1 MSQLALALKP
11 GQPLNRA
18 VYAALRQRILEGS
31 ISSGR
36 LPSSRALAEELCVSR
51 NTVLFAYEQ
60 LAAEGYVET
69 RRGAGTF
76 VVPAVKTRS
85 QAKHQQVGTRAG
97 ARHRS
102 SRLGAR
108 LAAYGSEAT
117 RTERKPLKPV
127 PYDLR
132 SAGSGYD
139 RWTLNAW
146 ARLLARHAR
155 NLPRALPGYQLPG
168 GFSGLREALAD
179 YLARAR
185 GLDCAPEQVIVT
197 QGSQQG
203 IDLCLRL
210 FVDPGDAVVLEEPHW
225 TGYSHCLAACGA
237 RVVYVPA
244 DSQGMQ
250 VEQLENHADAKVVC
264 VTPSHQFPAG
274 GVMPLRRRL
283 HLLDW
288 AQRHRA
294 AILEDD
300 YDSEFRY
307 EGRPIECLHG
317 LDGDGRVIYLGSASR
332 MLFPALR
339 IGWAVVPAALSRTFG
354 QLKAITDRD
363 TPSLEQLAFADF
375 IREGLLERH
384 VRRARKR
391 LASRRSALLEALGRE
406 LHERAEVTGASAGI
420 HVLLRLR
427 ELPRTAFAPLRHAC
441 LARGIRIYSAAPN
454 YAQLP
459 AHVELLVGYA
469 SIPEEDITSAIS
481 GLREALDSLASP

>member
-18 VYAALRQRILEGS
+18 VYAALRERILEGS

-36 LPSSRALAEELCVSR
+36 LPSSRVLAEELCVSR

-76 VVPAVKTRS
+76 VVPAVGTRS
-85 QAKHQQVGTRAG
+85 QARHQIETRPG
-97 ARHRS
+97 ARHRLS
-102 SRLGAR
+102 GLGAR
-108 LAAYGSEAT
+108 LAAAQSEAT
-117 RTERKPLKPV
+117 RSAGKARKPV

-139 RWTLNAW
+139 RRTLNAW

-155 NLPRALPGYQLPG
+155 NLPRALPGYQPPG
-168 GFSGLREALAD
+168 GFPGLREALAE

-185 GLDCAPEQVIVT
+185 GLDCVPEQVIVT

-203 IDLCLRL
+203 IDICLRL
-210 FVDPGDAVVLEEPHW
+210 FVDPGDSVAIEEPHW

-237 RVVYVPA
+237 RVVCIPA
-244 DSQGMQ
+244 DERGMQ
-250 VEQLENHADAKVVC
+250 VEQLENHVDAKVVC
-264 VTPSHQFPAG
+264 VTPSHQFPTG
-274 GVMPLRRRL
+274 GVMPLTRRL

-307 EGRPIECLHG
+307 EGRPIECLHS
-317 LDGDGRVIYLGSASR
+317 LDDHGRVVYLGSASR

-339 IGWAVVPAALSRTFG
+339 IGWAVVPATLSRTFE
-354 QLKAITDRD
+354 QLKATTDRD

-391 LASRRSALLEALGRE
+391 LASRRSALLEALDRE
-406 LHERAEVTGASAGI
+406 LPERAEVTGASAGI

-427 ELPRTAFAPLRHAC
+427 ELPQAAFVPLRQAC

-454 YAQLP
+454 YAQPP

-469 SIPEEDITSAIS
+469 SLSEEDIRSAIS
-481 GLREALDSLASP
+481 GLREALDSLANP